1 MTQSGNNPTRA
12 SLFRRV
18 GDDAQALT
26 ITVDGRPV
34 AAQQGDSLATALIAG
49 GLTAFARNPKTGA
62 LNSPACLIGICFG
75 CLCEVDGRP
84 GVQACL
90 TPVRDGMQVRTG
102 LMDGFRDSPASR
114 DEIRGGG
121 S

>member
-1 MTQSGNNPTRA
+1 MSIPPPG
-12 SLFRRV
+12 LFRRV
-18 GDDAQALT
+18 DDAAKAMT
-26 ITVDGRPV
+26 VHVDGRPFT
-34 AAQQGDSLATALIAG
+34 AYSGDSLATALIAG

-90 TPVRDGMQVRTG
+90 TPVREGMQVRTHLQDNVSAADNTG
-102 LMDGFRDSPASR
+102 GASA
-114 DEIRGGG
+114 
-121 S
+121 

>member
-1 MTQSGNNPTRA
+1 MSSFNNRSPAR

-18 GDDAQALT
+18 DDNAGAVT
-26 ITVDGRPV
+26 ITVDGQSFVARP
-34 AAQQGDSLATALIAG
+34 GDSLATALIAG

-90 TPVRDGMQVRTG
+90 TPVRDGMQVRTN
-102 LMDGFRDSPASR
+102 LP
-114 DEIRGGG
+114 DEVAPTDDTGGAQT
-121 S
+121 

>member
-1 MTQSGNNPTRA
+1 MSFFNNHSRPTG
-12 SLFRRV
+12 LFRRA
-18 GDDAQALT
+18 GDEAGAIT
-26 ITVDGRPV
+26 ITVDGQPLAARP
-34 AAQQGDSLATALIAG
+34 GDSLATALIAG

-75 CLCEVDGRP
+75 CLCAVDGRP

-90 TPVRDGMQVRTG
+90 TPVREGMQVRTH
-102 LMDGFRDSPASR
+102 LPDDITSDDDS
-114 DEIRGGG
+114 GGTQ

>member
-1 MTQSGNNPTRA
+1 MSIPPPG
-12 SLFRRV
+12 LFRRV
-18 GDDAQALT
+18 DDAAKAMT
-26 ITVDGRPV
+26 VHVDGRPFT
-34 AAQQGDSLATALIAG
+34 AYSGDSLATALIAG

-90 TPVRDGMQVRTG
+90 TPVREGMQVRTHLQDDVSAADNTG
-102 LMDGFRDSPASR
+102 GASA
-114 DEIRGGG
+114 
-121 S
+121 